1 MTEEL
6 SGRKVKLL
14 VGGLALVGI
23 LVPGLQR
30 FYLGQKYWG
39 IAFLVVGLVF
49 PWSFMPIPFRVLSYL
64 LRLICLIEGLWVLS
78 QDNVEF
84 DARFNPEHQK
94 LDWTT
99 TSKRKSQL
107 PEYHLRKALNDGIIT
122 QSEYNQQLRKQ
133 REETE
138 P

>member
-14 VGGLALVGI
+14 VGGLALLGI

-39 IAFLVVGLVF
+39 IAFLVVGLLF
-49 PWSFMPIPFRVLSYL
+49 PWSFMPIPLRVLSYL
-64 LRLICLIEGLWVLS
+64 LRLFCLLEGLWVLS
-78 QDNVEF
+78 QDNAEF
-84 DARFNPEHQK
+84 DARFNPQHQK

-99 TSKRKSQL
+99 ASKRESQL
-107 PEYHLRKALNDGIIT
+107 PEYYLQQALNEGIMT
-122 QSEYNQQLRKQ
+122 QAEYDQQLRKQ
-133 REETE
+133 REEAE
-138 P
+138 S